1 VDFSLITFEASK
13 KKLKHS
19 LITVMKKFT
28 CTPIAIGFLLFLLSA
43 VSNAQNGL
51 ENIIVEKYYIS
62 DAADS
67 IAADGISANP
77 GTLPVGSTTYRIY
90 VDMLPGYKFQAAYGV
105 PDHEMRIETSS
116 LFYNNE
122 DRGATTPSYSKNNA
136 KNNTVMLDSWL
147 TVGAGCAGNFGVL
160 KTADDGLA
168 TVVNADGV
176 LQNNDANAGIPLTTE
191 DGLLAGA
198 PEPVTTVGID
208 VEIAMFDAQN
218 DGTNGPLFSTW
229 NGSLACLNGAV
240 GLDTSTNQVLIAQM
254 TTNGTFCF
262 ELNIQI
268 GKPNGDVE
276 NYVARNPVGNEI
288 VIPSLI
294 YCSMVGIKDPQTS
307 SSTSFL
313 HVYPNPASD
322 AINVQ
327 LDGIDGNDPADYKIY
342 DMTGRIV
349 TSGTI
354 ETITGHSQHIDIT
367 SLEHGIYF
375 IEVSSGTFSGTQK
388 FSKN

>member
-1 VDFSLITFEASK
+1 
-13 KKLKHS
+13 
-19 LITVMKKFT
+19 M
-28 CTPIAIGFLLFLLSA
+28 AIGIILFLLSA
-43 VSNAQNGL
+43 TSNAQNGL
-51 ENIIVEKYYIS
+51 ESIVVEKYYIS

-105 PDHEMRIETSS
+105 PDHEMRIETST

-122 DRGATTPSYSKNNA
+122 DRGATTPTYSKTNA

-160 KTADDGLA
+160 KTADDGVA

-176 LQNNDANAGIPLTTE
+176 LQNADADAGIPLTVE

-240 GLDTSTNQVLIAQM
+240 GPDSTTNQVLIAQI
-254 TTNGTFCF
+254 TTNGLFCF

-268 GKPNGDVE
+268 GTPNGDVE
-276 NYVARNPVGNEI
+276 NYVAQNPVGNEI
-288 VIPSLI
+288 VIPSLV
-294 YCSMVGIKDPQTS
+294 YCSIVGIKNPQS
-307 SSTSFL
+307 KVSTNLL
-313 HVYPNPASD
+313 HVYPNPAED
-322 AINVQ
+322 ALNVMV
-327 LDGIDGNDPADYKIY
+327 DGINGTAAYKIY
-342 DMTGRIV
+342 DITGRIAA
-349 TSGTI
+349 SGEMVI
-354 ETITGHSQHIDIT
+354 LSANHSGRIDIT

-375 IEVSSGTFSGTQK
+375 IEINSAAFSATQK